1 MFFFQCHIKEN
12 KSQHESQSLSA
23 RNPLARASQSDTP
36 CRQMLSCCMCVF
48 VWVVSSLQF
57 QFYFFHL
64 VLQILAFL
72 VVFHFHKQKSKRIRC
87 LKSCSEK
94 EFQFGSSFRGLICFL
109 CAPLAWSLLHILLD
123 FNSYA
128 SPINSFKIL
137 TRQVNCLCFTESKLW
152 HNSSQT
158 SW

>member
-23 RNPLARASQSDTP
+23 RNPAAKGLLNQIHHVGK
-36 CRQMLSCCMCVF
+36 MLSCCMCVF

-64 VLQILAFL
+64 VFQILAFL

-109 CAPLAWSLLHILLD
+109 CTPLAWSLLHILLD

-128 SPINSFKIL
+128 SPI
-137 TRQVNCLCFTESKLW
+137 
-152 HNSSQT
+152 
-158 SW
+158 